1 MNRTTRV
8 IFSIVFG
15 ILVLLFLWYFSN
27 IVFYILAAAVISV
40 IGRPLVDIFDNLK
53 IRKFRI
59 PHVISSLLTLVLM
72 IVVFVSFF
80 SLFAPMITQQAKVIA
95 AIDPQAVAR
104 AFSQPLASFDYMLQD
119 LAILQPGQ
127 GLKDA
132 LLERLH
138 SVISIATFS
147 NAFNYLIAFTG
158 SFFMAVF
165 SILFIS
171 FFFLKDERLLYN
183 FFLLL
188 IPEKYNPAAIRII
201 SQSKTLL
208 TRYFLGLCIEL
219 ASMVTLISLGLT
231 IFGVQNAL
239 LIGFVGGLMNVIPY
253 LGPLI
258 GGTIGVII
266 GVTGSLALGAYTSI
280 VPLGLTI
287 AGVFA
292 GANLIDNLL
301 LQPVIY
307 STSVKAHP
315 IEIFLVIIISGTL
328 FGITGMILAVPA
340 YTVLRI
346 IMFEFFSEMRLV
358 KKMAER
364 M

>member
-1 MNRTTRV
+1 
-8 IFSIVFG
+8 
-15 ILVLLFLWYFSN
+15 
-27 IVFYILAAAVISV
+27 
-40 IGRPLVDIFDNLK
+40 IGRPLVDILDNLK
-53 IRKFRI
+53 IRRFRI
-59 PHVISSLLTLVLM
+59 PHVLSSLLTLILM

-95 AIDPQAVAR
+95 AIDPQAVAK
-104 AFSQPLASFDYMLQD
+104 AFSQPLAAFDYMLQD

-138 SVISIATFS
+138 SVISVANFS
-147 NAFNYLIAFTG
+147 SAFNYLISFTG

-171 FFFLKDERLLYN
+171 FFFLKDERLLYD

-188 IPEKYNPAAIRII
+188 IPEKHNPAAIRII
-201 SQSKTLL
+201 SQSKNLL
-208 TRYFLGLCIEL
+208 TRYFLGLCIEI
-219 ASMVTLISLGLT
+219 ASMITLISLGLT

-239 LIGFVGGLMNVIPY
+239 LIGFIGGFMNIIPY

-258 GGTIGVII
+258 GGAIGIII
-266 GVTGSLALGAYTSI
+266 GITGSLALGAYTSI
-280 VPLGLTI
+280 LPLGLTI

-315 IEIFLVIIISGTL
+315 IEIFLVIIIAGSL
-328 FGITGMILAVPA
+328 FGIIGMILAVPA

-346 IMFEFFSEMRLV
+346 VMREFFSEMRLV
-358 KKMAER
+358 KKMTER